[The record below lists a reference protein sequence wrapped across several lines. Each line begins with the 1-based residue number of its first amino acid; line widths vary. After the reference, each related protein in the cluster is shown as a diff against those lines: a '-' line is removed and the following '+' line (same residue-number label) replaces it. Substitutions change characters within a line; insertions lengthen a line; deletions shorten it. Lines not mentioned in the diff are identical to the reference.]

1 MLFQAA
7 FPGNRRKLVIEAE
20 PRTATARAS
29 TLPREGVTSPHTGYA
44 PRMAGQSPRRFA
56 LNVSVITE

>member
-7 FPGNRRKLVIEAE
+7 FPGNRRKLVIQGE

-29 TLPREGVTSPHTGYA
+29 TLPREGVV
-44 PRMAGQSPRRFA
+44 GQNPRRFA
-56 LNVSVITE
+56 LNVSAITE